1 MLIALSTTTAVSHWL
16 ETAVSPCILH
26 VFDHVCNL
34 VDGDRR
40 VISLVTPKIGKGPF
54 SLVVDLPRGNFTD
67 FITAKSQVSVVGFE
81 IQIGSLVVDAS
92 TTELWNARPLWENV
106 PRSAIT
112 TYLPLFESKLTNFS
126 GDGFLFGSNSSDP
139 AALKAKTAVLTLQE
153 GLKTNNL
160 TAIQEGTRSLAGLG
174 IGLTPAG
181 DDFLLGVMYGL
192 WLKNSQRGLVLSNVE
207 VGAEAQRIVE
217 VIAEEAVGRT
227 TTLSG
232 AWLEV
237 ASRGEAGQAW
247 HELVGAMSEP
257 DTSTGSVDAISQA
270 INHILTTGHTS
281 GADALAGFITIIRIK
296 G

>member
-92 TTELWNARPLWENV
+92 TTELWNARPLWESV
-106 PRSAIT
+106 PPSAIQA
-112 TYLPLFESKLTNFS
+112 YLPLFEHKLA
-126 GDGFLFGSNSSDP
+126 SSSPDSL
-139 AALKAKTAVLTLQE
+139 AHVNGRSDSTALKAKTAVLNLQE
-153 GLKTNNL
+153 GLKTNDL
-160 TAIQEGTRSLAGLG
+160 DACRESARSLAGLG
-174 IGLTPAG
+174 VGLTPAG

-192 WLKNSQRGLVLSNVE
+192 RLKQFQRK
-207 VGAEAQRIVE
+207 GAETQRIVE
-217 VIAEEAVGRT
+217 ILADEAVPRT

-232 AWLEV
+232 AWLE
-237 ASRGEAGQAW
+237 AARRGEAGQPW
-247 HELVGAMSEP
+247 HKLVEAMMV
-257 DTSTGSVDAISQA
+257 TSTGSVTAVSQA
-270 INHILTTGHTS
+270 IDRILTTGHTS
-281 GADALAGFITIIRIK
+281 GADALTGFITTLK
-296 G
+296 TKE